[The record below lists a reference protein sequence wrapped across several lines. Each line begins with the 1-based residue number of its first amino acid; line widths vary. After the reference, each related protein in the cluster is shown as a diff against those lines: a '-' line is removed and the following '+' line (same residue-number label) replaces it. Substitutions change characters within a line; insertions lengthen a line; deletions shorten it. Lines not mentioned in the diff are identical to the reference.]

1 MTSSPMPD
9 FIKMAGTLIEMAEA
23 SRECIR
29 SIKIICVAATPL
41 KTEDDYQRGRKDM
54 AIEILESLGYTVD
67 HWFCGTAILKRIEVP
82 NEREDER

>member
-9 FIKMAGTLIEMAEA
+9 FIEMADTLIEMAEA
-23 SRECIR
+23 SRECIK
-29 SIKIICVAATPL
+29 SIKVICVASTPL
-41 KTEDDYQRGRKDM
+41 KTEDDYQLGRKDM

-82 NEREDER
+82 DAKND